1 MKYLIAIGFVV
12 IILAV
17 GASIFVF
24 QLEQVERKNLRS
36 EVPAQ
41 IVEMSPRKA
50 IDPETGQTNRVLN
63 VLVLYRYSIKGE
75 SFEKQIT
82 LSKSE
87 SLAFRVGEQAKVCFN
102 PMRQEQAELFAFEYK
117 CGE

>member
-1 MKYLIAIGFVV
+1 MKYLIAISFVV

-17 GASIFVF
+17 AVSMFVF
-24 QLEQVERKNLRS
+24 RTEQVERKNLTS

-50 IDPETGQTNRVLN
+50 IDPETGQTYRVLN
-63 VLVLYRYSIKGE
+63 VLVIYRYSIKGVT
-75 SFEKQIT
+75 FEKQIT
-82 LSKSE
+82 VGKSE
-87 SLAFRVGEQAKVCFN
+87 SLAFKVGEQATICFN
-102 PMRQEQAELFAFEYK
+102 PVREDQAELFPIEYK